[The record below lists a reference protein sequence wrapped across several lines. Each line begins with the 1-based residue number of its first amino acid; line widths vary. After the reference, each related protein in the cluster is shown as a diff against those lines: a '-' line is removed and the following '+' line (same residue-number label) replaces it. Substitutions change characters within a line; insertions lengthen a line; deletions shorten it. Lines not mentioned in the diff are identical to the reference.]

1 MGRTGPLVAD
11 LRVRFLKIST
21 PVCSHKDKWTS
32 TKSIRSWLN
41 AWHERRLA
49 TTAEDRGRDPRNPS
63 CQGPRSLEREQE
75 VAIVVYRRGCATANE
90 VQDRLSDPLSNG
102 AVRSMLNRL
111 VGKRIL
117 KRQRRGPHGAF
128 VYLPALTDEV
138 IEERALRQLANDF
151 FDGSLFRT
159 AAALDKLVARL
170 SMRSNRWPAE

>member
-1 MGRTGPLVAD
+1 MHGMSGASQPLPRIAGETRAIHPVRVLD
-11 LRVRFLKIST
+11 LY
-21 PVCSHKDKWTS
+21 
-32 TKSIRSWLN
+32 
-41 AWHERRLA
+41 
-49 TTAEDRGRDPRNPS
+49 
-63 CQGPRSLEREQE
+63 EREQE